1 MSVFTKVTKSQAGAL
16 YVEAAIIMPVL
27 LLVTFA
33 SIFFL
38 LVAARHFS
46 LQMLANEI
54 AKDVSLSLQ
63 PVQWVD
69 SYQLSACIPKCMQSD
84 GQNLRDD
91 GYANTVDLA
100 DYVDSQLSG
109 GSGCWSKCAAEQY
122 LLVPPNSNGPY
133 KMSVTVTAH
142 PKMQF
147 FDETLPYNGNMGA
160 AGDFFEVSVAYPLR
174 AVLGGG
180 IAFFGVIPASSKIYG
195 NAVGVIDKRE
205 IENQ

>member
-63 PVQWVD
+63 PV
-69 SYQLSACIPKCMQSD
+69 SYASQSACIPNCMRSYGSQ
-84 GQNLRDD
+84 LRDV
-91 GYANTVDLA
+91 GYDNTVDLA

-109 GSGCWSKCAAEQY
+109 ESGCWSKCAAEQY
-122 LLVPPNSNGPY
+122 LLVPPNSTGRY

-147 FDETLPYNGNMGA
+147 FDETLPDNGNMGA

-180 IAFFGVIPASSKIYG
+180 IAFFGVIPANSKIYG